1 MIYRQVGPRRDRVHL
16 HPAELRVLDEL
27 ERSLEAGLPRRRRW
41 RRRLGLSRLA
51 GRLRRASRSRLTP
64 LLLPLGLVLMVA
76 AIPVSVPLSF
86 AGSLLAAGGLAATFE
101 QMERR
106 LRRRA

>member
-16 HPAELRVLDEL
+16 HPSELRVLDEL
-27 ERSLEAGLPRRRRW
+27 ERSLEAAVPGRRRW
-41 RRRLGLSRLA
+41 RRRFAPARLVGLLRRAGQSRLA
-51 GRLRRASRSRLTP
+51 P
-64 LLLPLGLVLMVA
+64 WLLPLGLVVMVA

-86 AGSLLAAGGLAATFE
+86 AGSLLAAGGLAATFDRLD
-101 QMERR
+101 RR